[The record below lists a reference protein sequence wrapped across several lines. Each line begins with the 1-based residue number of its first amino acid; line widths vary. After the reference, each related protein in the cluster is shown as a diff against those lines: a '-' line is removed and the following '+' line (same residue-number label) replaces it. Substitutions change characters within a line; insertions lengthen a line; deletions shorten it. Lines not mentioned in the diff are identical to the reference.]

1 MIATAKSIFIQRT
14 GLIFTLVGLAIGSLL
29 SIPDTISAQT
39 AMTLIDHNTFTDQ
52 TGRKFNIKRPF
63 KRIISLYGA
72 HTENLYA
79 LGADDLIIGVG
90 SHQAYPPK
98 AKAKKVYSYRDD
110 AEKFLAAQPDLI
122 LIRSMISRAYPGLI
136 ARMEQSGICVVSL
149 QPANLFQMYDY
160 WRILGILTGKKHTA
174 DKMVTAFQGAV
185 KAYQDLTHPIAPKK
199 RVYLEAIHDKMKTF
213 TPDAMAAAVLKLAG
227 GLNVASDAPQ
237 VRRTN
242 IAFYGKERI
251 LSKADQIDLYLAQ
264 FGTMNRPTIAMIKNE
279 PGFDVIKAV
288 RENQIFIIDEAI
300 ISRPTPRLLKGIYT
314 MGRILYPARFK
325 HKGQKILRS
334 CAKTPFWAQIL
345 RWDQEFNPQNTSCI
359 PAVEHSAPP

>member
-1 MIATAKSIFIQRT
+1 MIVTAKSRFRKKKI
-14 GLIFTLVGLAIGSLL
+14 LIFAVISLIIGFLL
-29 SIPDTISAQT
+29 SIPYANSAQT
-39 AMTLIDHNTFTDQ
+39 AMAISNQNTFTDQ
-52 TGRKFNIKRPF
+52 SGRIFNIKRPF
-63 KRIISLYGA
+63 RRIISLYGA

-79 LGADDLIIGVG
+79 LGADDSIIGVG
-90 SHQAYPPK
+90 DNQDYPPK
-98 AKAKKVYSYRDD
+98 VKVKKVYSYHDD
-110 AEKFLAAQPDLI
+110 AEKFLAAHPDLI

-136 ARMEQSGICVVSL
+136 ARLEQSGICVVSL

-174 DKMVTAFQGAV
+174 DKMVTAFQDAI
-185 KAYQDLTHPIAPKK
+185 KAYENMTNSITPKK

-213 TPDAMAAAVLKLAG
+213 TPAAMAAAVLKMAG
-227 GLNVASDAPQ
+227 GLNAASDAPQ

-242 IAFYGKERI
+242 IAYYGKEHI
-251 LSKADQIDLYLAQ
+251 LSKADQIDVYLAQ
-264 FGTMNRPTIAMIKNE
+264 FGAMNHPTIAMIKNE

>member
-1 MIATAKSIFIQRT
+1 MMVMAKSILIQRT
-14 GLIFTLVGLAIGSLL
+14 GLIFALAGLAIGFLL
-29 SIPDTISAQT
+29 SASDAISAQA
-39 AMTLIDHNTFTDQ
+39 AMTLMDHNTFTDQ
-52 TGRKFNIKRPF
+52 SGRKFSVKRPF

-90 SHQAYPPK
+90 GHQDYPPK
-98 AKAKKVYSYRDD
+98 AKVKKVYSYRDD

-136 ARMEQSGICVVSL
+136 ARMEQSGIRVVSL
-149 QPANLFQMYDY
+149 QPANLSQMYDY
-160 WRILGILTGKKHTA
+160 WRILGILAGNKHA
-174 DKMVTAFQGAV
+174 ANQMVTAFQGAV
-185 KAYQDLTHPIAPKK
+185 KAFENLTRPITPKK

-227 GLNVASDAPQ
+227 GVNVASDALK
-237 VRRTN
+237 VRQTN

-251 LSKADQIDLYLAQ
+251 LSKAEQIDVYLAQ
-264 FGTMNRPTIAMIKNE
+264 FGAMNRPTIAMIKNE
-279 PGFDVIKAV
+279 PGFDMIKAI

-300 ISRPTPRLLKGIYT
+300 ISRPTPRLLEGIYT

-325 HKGQKILRS
+325 HKGQKILRR

-345 RWDQEFNPQNTSCI
+345 RWDQEFNPQNTTCI